1 MAVVRRPVCP
11 IAGSA
16 APRRMGAALT
26 YAQPYALRT
35 LVGIAGEDDLDAPD
49 LGAGGNP
56 DTKPGVNIHASL
68 YR

>member
-1 MAVVRRPVCP
+1 
-11 IAGSA
+11 
-16 APRRMGAALT
+16 MGAALT
-26 YAQPYALRT
+26 YAQPYALLT